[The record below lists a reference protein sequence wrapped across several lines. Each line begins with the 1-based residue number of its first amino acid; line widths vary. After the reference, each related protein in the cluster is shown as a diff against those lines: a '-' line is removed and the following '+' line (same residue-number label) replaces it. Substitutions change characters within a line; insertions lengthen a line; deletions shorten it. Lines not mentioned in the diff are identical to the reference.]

1 MLKNIKNFLVISK
14 IFVIRALIAFSKV
27 RARML
32 LYIYCR
38 TYFDLLF
45 YCGLC
50 SFFMFFPFGYME
62 KLK

>member
-14 IFVIRALIAFSKV
+14 FLFFVCEFPFVRYARACY
-27 RARML
+27 
-32 LYIYCR
+32 YIYICR

-45 YCGLC
+45 CCGLC
-50 SFFMFFPFGYME
+50 SFLCFFPSGYMD

>member
-1 MLKNIKNFLVISK
+1 MCELPL
-14 IFVIRALIAFSKV
+14 IRYA
-27 RARML
+27 RACY
-32 LYIYCR
+32 YIYICR

-50 SFFMFFPFGYME
+50 SFFMFFPFGYMD